1 MDGESGFRVGG
12 AIGRAMREV
21 RYVTRRSWSLEDV
34 GRFWDSVTDYDDI
47 NRDAYSYYRR
57 FTNSFRLAGELVPK
71 DCVAVECQ
79 ARTGNGSRFWAER
92 GYIRRAH
99 VVDFSPYMLEL
110 ASANLA
116 ATGVD
121 FRAHLVADFPL
132 PLESE
137 TCDLGLCYETIE
149 HVWDRSALMSELARV
164 LKPGGWMI
172 LTCPNVLWEPVHW
185 FSAIFGIH
193 HSEGPHRF
201 LRRATLL
208 RLFARNGLRVVR
220 ENSTVLLPFSSEGS
234 VRLDSWLEEHA
245 PEAVKR
251 SLALR
256 RTFILR
262 KEGLALR

>member
-1 MDGESGFRVGG
+1 
-12 AIGRAMREV
+12 
-21 RYVTRRSWSLEDV
+21 V

-47 NRDAYSYYRR
+47 NQDTYSYYRR
-57 FTNSFRLAGELVPK
+57 FTNSFRLAEEMIPG

-92 GYIRRAH
+92 GHIRLAH
-99 VVDFSPYMLEL
+99 VVDFSPYMLKL
-110 ASANLA
+110 ASDNLA
-116 ATGVD
+116 AAGVN
-121 FRAHLVADFPL
+121 FQPHLVADFPL

-172 LTCPNVLWEPVHW
+172 LTCPNILWEPVHW
-185 FSAIFGIH
+185 ISATFGIH

-220 ENSTVLLPFSSEGS
+220 ENSTVFLPFSSENS
-234 VRLDSWLEEHA
+234 IRLDSWLEEHL
-245 PEAVKR
+245 PESVKR
-251 SLALR
+251 TVALR
-256 RTFILR
+256 RTFVLQ
-262 KEGLALR
+262 KEKLGQQ